1 MFCEKSIELVRE
13 LHRMSDGQ
21 LPAFNVS
28 YSVFELERFQNS
40 IFEENSARI
49 LYLCRNNADNITSAK
64 LLRKSYFLGRH
75 TPAGSAGNG
84 SSFRTEPN

>member
-1 MFCEKSIELVRE
+1 MFCEKSIELIRE

-28 YSVFELERFQNS
+28 SSVDFFVSLYSVFELERFQNS

-49 LYLCRNNADNITSAK
+49 LYLCRNNADNITLQS
-64 LLRKSYFLGRH
+64 SYASLI
-75 TPAGSAGNG
+75 S
-84 SSFRTEPN
+84 